1 MWAGVRRNSS
11 REFLQEKRI
20 KFIEL
25 DLSSPEA
32 LDRAMS
38 TFIAD
43 NRRWDYIIHAAGATK
58 CIDKND
64 FMRINFEGTKNLIE
78 ALKRNNIFLTAV
90 LFKSL
95 IFIRGTFLE
104 RKYPSVEDG
113 NMMCA
118 FRENL
123 ILAVKVTLSL

>member
-1 MWAGVRRNSS
+1 MLITGIQ
-11 REFLQEKRI
+11 LILILRI
-20 KFIEL
+20 KKGKL
-25 DLSSPEA
+25 THSLCPCRKD
-32 LDRAMS
+32 
-38 TFIAD
+38 
-43 NRRWDYIIHAAGATK
+43 
-58 CIDKND
+58 
-64 FMRINFEGTKNLIE
+64 
-78 ALKRNNIFLTAV
+78 LKRNNIFLTAV

>member
-1 MWAGVRRNSS
+1 MLITGIQLILILRKKKGKLTHSLCPYRN
-11 REFLQEKRI
+11 
-20 KFIEL
+20 
-25 DLSSPEA
+25 D
-32 LDRAMS
+32 
-38 TFIAD
+38 
-43 NRRWDYIIHAAGATK
+43 
-58 CIDKND
+58 
-64 FMRINFEGTKNLIE
+64 
-78 ALKRNNIFLTAV
+78 LKRNNIFLTAV
-90 LFKSL
+90 IFKSL

>member
-1 MWAGVRRNSS
+1 M
-11 REFLQEKRI
+11 
-20 KFIEL
+20 
-25 DLSSPEA
+25 
-32 LDRAMS
+32 
-38 TFIAD
+38 
-43 NRRWDYIIHAAGATK
+43 
-58 CIDKND
+58 
-64 FMRINFEGTKNLIE
+64 
-78 ALKRNNIFLTAV
+78 

-95 IFIRGTFLE
+95 IFFRGTFIE